1 MNGTVPLRSAS
12 PARIVATECIANRR
26 DAMDEEAVRAAAK
39 QLADAYTSG
48 TPIAPLVRDH
58 PDADVGDA
66 YRIQR
71 EQLHHWCASGAQV
84 KGHKVGLTSAAMQE
98 QMGVDQPDHGH
109 LVDSMF
115 HPEHQPIPTDG
126 YLQPRIEPEVAF
138 VLAHPL
144 SGPGVTAADAIRA
157 VEFCLPALEIVD
169 SRIRDWNISIVDT
182 IADNASSG
190 GVVLGSRPQPLSALD
205 LRQAACTLYSRG
217 EHVATGLGGAVLGS
231 PVNALVW
238 LANTVGPLGIE
249 LQPGQVVLPGSM
261 TRAIPVRPGDTI
273 VADVANLG
281 DVTAIFA

>member
-1 MNGTVPLRSAS
+1 
-12 PARIVATECIANRR
+12 
-26 DAMDEEAVRAAAK
+26 MDEEAVRAAAK
-39 QLADAYTSG
+39 QLSGAYASG
-48 TPIAPLVRDH
+48 TPIAPLIRAH

-71 EQLHHWCASGAQV
+71 EQLRQWCADGALV

-109 LVDSMF
+109 LVDGMF
-115 HPEHQPIPTDG
+115 HTEQQPIHTAQ

-138 VLAHPL
+138 VLSRPL

-169 SRIRDWNISIVDT
+169 SRIEDWNISIVDT

-190 GVVLGSRPQPLSALD
+190 GVVLGSRPSPLSALD
-205 LRQAACTLYSRG
+205 LRKAACTLYSRG
-217 EHVATGLGGAVLGS
+217 SQVATGLGGAVLGS

-249 LQPGQVVLPGSM
+249 LQPGQVVLPGSI
-261 TRAIPVRPGDTI
+261 TRAIPVQPGDTV
-273 VADVANLG
+273 VADIAELG
-281 DVTAIFA
+281 DVTAVFS

>member
-1 MNGTVPLRSAS
+1 M
-12 PARIVATECIANRR
+12 E
-26 DAMDEEAVRAAAK
+26 EEAVRAAAE
-39 QLADAYTSG
+39 QLSGAYISG
-48 TPIAPLVRDH
+48 TPIAPLINAY

-71 EQLHHWCASGAQV
+71 DQLGRWCAAGSEV

-98 QMGVDQPDHGH
+98 QMGVSQPDHGH

-115 HPEHQPIPTDG
+115 HPEHQPIATTG

-138 VLAHPL
+138 VLGRPL

-169 SRIRDWNISIVDT
+169 SRIQDWNISIVDT

-190 GVVLGSRPQPLSALD
+190 GVVLGSRPRPLSALD
-205 LRQAACTLYSRG
+205 LRQAACTLHSRG

-238 LANTVGPLGIE
+238 LANTIGPLGIE

-261 TRAIPVRPGDTI
+261 TRAIPVSTGDTV
-273 VADVANLG
+273 VADVADLG
-281 DVTAIFA
+281 DVTAVFA